1 MMVWILFLALRIWLK
16 LQVGEYDFIGR
27 SIPVYPQNDLD
38 VPVGKQ
44 VLIKIKAPFGEKLS
58 GRIMTKMFGS
68 EKAFTMK
75 IRIENNQG
83 CVQFVNKGHEIIKL
97 RENKVIGILDLR
109 SVGYFKV
116 SYQKLITMA
125 ESRQT
130 FKMYHYQQ
138 VRKDAKEQLDDYHK
152 MSKTNRDEENTQ
164 DKNDKYP
171 WLDKDDPRRYQMD
184 TEILYEKIDLKDS
197 ALTKKEKA
205 KLMKMI
211 LKYRDA
217 FSLRDEIGEC
227 PNLVADIK
235 VIDESPFFVRPFP
248 LSETDKPFMDQQME
262 RLVSLGILTKNSTSH
277 TSPVMLITR
286 KLTNDKRPV
295 VDFRL
300 LNTRILRRNTSIPLM
315 SDVLSILGNSECE
328 VVSCVDI
335 KDAYHSIKLTEKSK
349 EYCGILPYF
358 GSPIYRYEVL
368 PMGIACAPQIWMDYI
383 TLIMAEL
390 EQKIST

>member
-1 MMVWILFLALRIWLK
+1 MTHGHVLEIYTIVAEIDDGMDLAFGFKNMAETEGRLNTRT
-16 LQVGEYDFIGR
+16 GEYDFIGR

-58 GRIMTKMFGS
+58 GRIMTKLFGN

-75 IRIENNQG
+75 LRIENNQG
-83 CVQFVNKGHEIIKL
+83 CVQFVNKGHETIKL
-97 RENKVIGILDLR
+97 REHKAIGILDLR

-116 SYQKLITMA
+116 SYQKLIPMA

-138 VRKDAKEQLDDYHK
+138 VRKDPKEHLDEYHK
-152 MSKTNRDEENTQ
+152 MSRENRDESHSKTSQSIQDNT
-164 DKNDKYP
+164 DKYP
-171 WLDKDDPRRYQMD
+171 WLSKDDPRRHQTD
-184 TEILYEKIDLKDS
+184 AEILYEKIDLKDS

-211 LKYRDA
+211 LKYRGA
-217 FSLRDEIGEC
+217 FSLRDEIGGC

-286 KLTNDKRPV
+286 KLTNDK
-295 VDFRL
+295 
-300 LNTRILRRNTSIPLM
+300 
-315 SDVLSILGNSECE
+315 
-328 VVSCVDI
+328 
-335 KDAYHSIKLTEKSK
+335 
-349 EYCGILPYF
+349 
-358 GSPIYRYEVL
+358 
-368 PMGIACAPQIWMDYI
+368 
-383 TLIMAEL
+383 
-390 EQKIST
+390 